1 MCLDENGKAIRDT
14 NSLVENAEKNIEDL
28 DSKLH
33 DILKENEKLRNDL
46 EKYKAA
52 TDRVG
57 DLNELSK
64 SESMT
69 SESHRIIC
77 MGQTNVVV
85 HVLHRTKTF
94 KSYVLS
100 SLDIILL

>member
-57 DLNELSK
+57 DLNEISK

-69 SESHRIIC
+69 SESHTCRIIC

-85 HVLHRTKTF
+85 HVLHRTK
-94 KSYVLS
+94 
-100 SLDIILL
+100 LDKINFRTNPL

>member
-1 MCLDENGKAIRDT
+1 M
-14 NSLVENAEKNIEDL
+14 
-28 DSKLH
+28 H

-77 MGQTNVVV
+77 MGKTTLSNVVV
-85 HVLHRTKTF
+85 HALHPTKFDKITFRTKH
-94 KSYVLS
+94 L
-100 SLDIILL
+100 